1 MNALIDMGAF
11 FHDKKMTSK
20 KGRQTLSNSPWRICA
35 QIFWASSKDSLKKLW
50 HSPKAS
56 AECS

>member
-20 KGRQTLSNSPWRICA
+20 KGRQ
-35 QIFWASSKDSLKKLW
+35 IFIELALENLRSDFLG
-50 HSPKAS
+50 
-56 AECS
+56 